1 MFRRKRLPE
10 DLRARFQTFEAVA
23 DAINRAKE
31 TLTAAVPGTRVP
43 GRPLADAVLG
53 FEDGL
58 AEARAGMAAW
68 RAPEVEAEWRACDDA
83 LSEAGRRAEH
93 LRIDTEAPLGF
104 EALIGAIGDLLEPLD
119 RFETAAER
127 FRALRS

>member
-1 MFRRKRLPE
+1 MI
-10 DLRARFQTFEAVA
+10 D
-23 DAINRAKE
+23 RAKDS
-31 TLTAAVPGTRVP
+31 LTAAVPGTRVP

-83 LSEAGRRAEH
+83 LSEAGSRAEN
-93 LRIDTEAPLGF
+93 LRLDADTPIGF

-119 RFETAAER
+119 RFEAAGER